1 MGIYDYI
8 IVGGGISGIFMAYKL
23 SDTGK
28 DILLLESTNRLG
40 GRIFTKKEQ
49 GLQFE
54 LGAGRVSS
62 KHTKLMSLLKEL
74 ELDDQLIK
82 LPDKI
87 NYKLKKSRINFYSL
101 VKELQD
107 GSKLYTKRY
116 LQSINLLQL
125 CIDVLGFETAKLF
138 QDMLG
143 YDSEFKHLNAYHALK
158 TYSKDLFTPSDY
170 FVMKQGL
177 SSITDS
183 LVTKLKEK
191 SNVTIQLETS
201 VTDIG
206 KNYVQIDKQ
215 KRYGSTIVCC
225 LPYEPL
231 SKFSKFKDI
240 EDIHSVQPIP
250 LIRIYAKYPK
260 DKSGKVWFH
269 NLPRTITDNYIR
281 HIIPIDYESGLIM
294 ISYTDGLYADM
305 WQNLTKIGNKQL
317 IEHLHKEVKEVL
329 GKTPPKPDFITSY
342 YWRAGVHMW
351 KPGDSVKDVYKRL
364 LKPFPTEKIYL
375 VNEAFSLHQCWIEG
389 ALDMAYDVLEVM
401 DPKFKRGKPK
411 KGGSKKRNSKDKKR
425 KSNVYTIQQVLK
437 KRNWI
442 VLDIK
447 GKLRIYDVGKWLKDH
462 PGGAANLKKGIKA
475 NKYYLNKDK
484 YPDSPIKLFKQ
495 IGAHMS
501 SKVIQNMLLKANE
514 KVKFIGILKKV

>member
-8 IVGGGISGIFMAYKL
+8 IVGGGISGLFMAHKL

-54 LGAGRVSS
+54 LGAARISS
-62 KHTKLMSLLKEL
+62 KHTKVMSLLKEL
-74 ELDDQLIK
+74 KLDDQLIQ

-87 NYKLKKSRINFYSL
+87 NYKLKGSRINFYSL
-101 VKELQD
+101 VKDLLE
-107 GSKLYTKRY
+107 GSKLYTKKY

-138 QDMLG
+138 QYMLG
-143 YDSEFKHLNAYHALK
+143 YDGEFSEMNAHIALK
-158 TYSKDLFTPSDY
+158 SYKQDLFTACDY
-170 FVMKQGL
+170 FVMKNGL
-177 SSITDS
+177 TSITDS
-183 LVTKLKEK
+183 LVNKLKEK
-191 SNVTIQLETS
+191 SNVTIQLDTS

-225 LPYEPL
+225 LPYDSL
-231 SKFSKFKDI
+231 QSFTKFKDI
-240 EDIHSVQPIP
+240 EDIHSVKPIP

-294 ISYTDGLYADM
+294 ISYADGQYADM
-305 WQNLTKIGNKQL
+305 WSNLSKQGNTQL

-329 GKTPPKPDFITSY
+329 NKEPPKPEFITSH
-342 YWRAGVHMW
+342 YWSAGVHMW
-351 KPGDSVKDVYKRL
+351 KPGHSVKEVYKRL
-364 LKPFPTEKIYL
+364 LKPFPTEKVYL
-375 VNEAFSLHQCWIEG
+375 VNESFCLHQCWIEG
-389 ALDMAYDVLEVM
+389 SLDMAYDVLELM
-401 DPKFKRGKPK
+401 DPTFKRGKPK
-411 KGGSKKRNSKDKKR
+411 PKKGGSPVKPKRRSK
-425 KSNVYTIQQVLK
+425 VYTIDQVLK

-447 GKLRIYDVGKWLKDH
+447 KQLRIFDVGNWLKDH
-462 PGGAANLKKGIKA
+462 PGGVDNLKRGIRA
-475 NKYYLNKDK
+475 NKHYKHPKK
-484 YPDSPIKLFKQ
+484 YTESPIQLFKQ
-495 IGAHMS
+495 IDKHS
-501 SKVIQNMLLKANE
+501 SGNILNDMLLDMNNPL
-514 KVKFIGILKKV
+514 VTYIGIMKKV